1 MDNPVVFLEH
11 KLLYGGKGVRK
22 ESARI
27 SLGTEVPDG
36 DYEIP
41 LGTVIGRRQGG
52 DITIVANV
60 LMVHRA
66 LAGSGGLRGSGLKA
80 LFIGSSTTTNRSF
93 HREVDLA

>member
-1 MDNPVVFLEH
+1 MFHARLA
-11 KLLYGGKGVRK
+11 GGRTVRK

-41 LGTVIGRRQGG
+41 FGTVTGRRQGG
-52 DITIVANV
+52 DITIVANM

-66 LAGSGGLRGSGLKA
+66 LAAAERLAASGIDGEVIDVRC
-80 LFIGSSTTTNRSF
+80 ST
-93 HREVDLA
+93 